1 MKSVFGRYLALCV
14 AGISIEIILLVI
26 ILVDSFKYSSNL
38 AQSLYNFIGNSPIA
52 LDIFNFL
59 ADWAAAISIFAIFL
73 VAVPF
78 FLNFQKY
85 RRYRALKK
93 LHDWAKNAILVIS
106 DYRKR
111 DVGLQY
117 SSLERYEV
125 VTIMINALK
134 KHHHAALACS
144 KIIGGDLDANTRKL
158 VNALVTIEEK
168 VKKHDDSAFEDLKS
182 LHHDIANIMIYAFE
196 SAQDKKQKA
205 N

>member
-1 MKSVFGRYLALCV
+1 MKSVFGRYLALCIV
-14 AGISIEIILLVI
+14 GISIEIILLVV
-26 ILVDSFKYSSNL
+26 ILIDSFKYPSNL
-38 AQSLYNFIGNSPIA
+38 AQSLYNFIGNWPIA

-59 ADWAAAISIFAIFL
+59 ADWAAAISIFALFL
-73 VAVPF
+73 VAIPF

-85 RRYRALKK
+85 RRYRALNK

-106 DYRKR
+106 DYRQR
-111 DVGLQY
+111 DVGLQHL
-117 SSLERYEV
+117 SLERYEA
-125 VTIMINALK
+125 VTIMINVLK
-134 KHHHAALACS
+134 KHHHAILASS
-144 KIIGGDLDANTRKL
+144 KIIGGDLDANTRKS

-205 N
+205 K